1 MTRLRRILR
10 VASASTL
17 AMVVACR
24 EQAAERAVPAGSPVE
39 DTAALRT
46 SDIAAGGA
54 RADVAMRNPYADD
67 ANAVAEGRT
76 LYNAMNCS
84 GCHGGAGGGGIGPPL
99 ADADWIYGG
108 QAENIVEAILKGRPN
123 GMPAF
128 GQRLPAAEAWK
139 IAAFVATLHDPKAD
153 ADRVGPPG
161 R

>member
-1 MTRLRRILR
+1 MRRASWIP
-10 VASASTL
+10 VASAIVLAACGEPAPERTL
-17 AMVVACR
+17 PGGA
-24 EQAAERAVPAGSPVE
+24 PVR

-46 SDIAAGGA
+46 SALAAGGA
-54 RADVAMRNPYADD
+54 RADVAVRNPYADD
-67 ANAVAEGRT
+67 ALAIAEGRA
-76 LYNAMNCS
+76 LYGAMNCS

-108 QAENIVEAILKGRPN
+108 QSENIVEAILRGRPN

-139 IAAFVATLHDPKAD
+139 IAAYVATLHDSRAD
-153 ADRVGPPG
+153 ANRVAAPG